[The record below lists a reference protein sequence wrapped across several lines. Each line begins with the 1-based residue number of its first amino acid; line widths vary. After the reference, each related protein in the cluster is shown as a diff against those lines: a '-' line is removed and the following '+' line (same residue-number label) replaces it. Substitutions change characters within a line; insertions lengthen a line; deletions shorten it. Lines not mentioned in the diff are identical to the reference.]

1 MGCRSEKYDYKQLNL
16 TKMEKITVWSYL
28 KEYEETKDEILKAVT
43 DVFKSGILILG
54 PKGKEFEAE
63 YAKYHNVAYGVSCDN
78 GTNAIILALHA
89 LGICSGDEVITVS
102 NTAIPTVSAIVTVGA
117 TPVFVDINPK
127 TYLMDTTKL
136 EAAVT
141 EKTKCILPV
150 HLFGQCVDMD
160 GVLEIAKKHN
170 LYVLEDVAQGQGS
183 EYKRKKAGSMGDIST
198 TSFYPTKILGGY
210 GDGGMILTNKEE
222 LNAKLRRLRFYGA
235 EKTYYAIEH
244 GYNSRLDEIQASI
257 LLTKLPKLDQYV
269 ARRREIAALYNE
281 LLADTNIILPE
292 EADYGK
298 HAYYLYVVRHPRR
311 DEIMEKLRENNIFVN
326 ISYPWPIHTMT
337 GYQYLGYKEGD
348 LPETEAAAKEIFS
361 LPMYPSL
368 TNEQVKIVSDT
379 LHKILAE
386 LA

>member
-1 MGCRSEKYDYKQLNL
+1 
-16 TKMEKITVWSYL
+16 
-28 KEYEETKDEILKAVT
+28 
-43 DVFKSGILILG
+43 
-54 PKGKEFEAE
+54 
-63 YAKYHNVAYGVSCDN
+63 
-78 GTNAIILALHA
+78 
-89 LGICSGDEVITVS
+89 
-102 NTAIPTVSAIVTVGA
+102 
-117 TPVFVDINPK
+117 
-127 TYLMDTTKL
+127 MDTTQL

-160 GVLEIAKKHN
+160 EVLEVAKKHN
-170 LYVLEDVAQGQGS
+170 LYVLEDVAQAQGA
-183 EYKRKKAGSMGDIST
+183 EYHGMKAGSMSDIST

-257 LLTKLPKLDQYV
+257 LLTKLPKLDKYV
-269 ARRREIAALYNE
+269 DRRREIAALYNE
-281 LLADTNIILPE
+281 LLADTDLILPI

-298 HAYYLYVVRHPRR
+298 HAYYLYVARHPKR
-311 DEIMEKLRENNIFVN
+311 DQILEKLHNHNIWVN

-337 GYQYLGYKEGD
+337 GYQYLGYKLGD

-368 TNEQVKIVSDT
+368 TNEEVKYVSDA
-379 LHKILAE
+379 LHQILEE
-386 LA
+386 LK